1 MAVRRHR
8 QGGLKEW
15 GLGPRVPVVY
25 RARLAASVAFA
36 RVDTWETCVRRT
48 VPVLP

>member
-15 GLGPRVPVVY
+15 GLGPWVPVVPW
-25 RARLAASVAFA
+25 ARLAAFVTFA
-36 RVDTWETCVRRT
+36 RVDTWETCVHQT

>member
-15 GLGPRVPVVY
+15 GLGPRVPVVPW
-25 RARLAASVAFA
+25 ARLAAFVAFA
-36 RVDTWETCVRRT
+36 RVDTWETCVRQT